1 MRLNRPIA
9 LVAATAALAGIGAV
23 PLAAASTANAAH
35 ETAVAHAATKTIQV
49 QGGEFF
55 FKLSTKTLA
64 KPGSVTFVFKNVGHV
79 LHDFDIH
86 GKKTPLIQPGKT
98 AKLVVKFTKK
108 GKYPY
113 LCTVPGHAAAGMK
126 GVFTVR

>member
-1 MRLNRPIA
+1 MRFNRPIA
-9 LVAATAALAGIGAV
+9 IAAATAALAGLAGV
-23 PLAAASTANAAH
+23 PLAAATTANAAR
-35 ETAVAHAATKTIQV
+35 ETAVQHAASKAISV

-55 FKLSTKTLA
+55 FELSTKTLA
-64 KPGSVTFVFKNVGHV
+64 KPGSVTFTVKNVGHV

-86 GKKTPLIQPGKT
+86 GKKTALIQPGKT

-108 GKYPY
+108 GTYPY

-126 GVFTVR
+126 GVFTVK